1 MESVLFFVMK
11 FSVVWVLQLEI
22 GIFYIQLFFRTKECK
37 ELIMNPK
44 SGNSNRVTTPSRVE
58 SENDGDDID
67 DNESAMSE
75 DDEDNENEEGG
86 DEQANESSDEDQEME
101 EEDSSG
107 EYFKEYMLKINILS

>member
-1 MESVLFFVMK
+1 MNFLVCFA
-11 FSVVWVLQLEI
+11 LQLEI
-22 GIFYIQLFFRTKECK
+22 GIFFIQLRFRTKKCK
-37 ELIMNPK
+37 ALAMNPK
-44 SGNSNRVTTPSRVE
+44 SGNSNRVATPSRVE

-107 EYFKEYMLKINILS
+107 KYCL